1 LPSASCILHS
11 SWDLE
16 NTECPDMTDFIV
28 GFFAPWLIYAL
39 LLALHMVLPARR
51 VTGYVRNKDGGEP
64 LSYRLNGPLVLAVMV
79 CLWVLAGRSGLLPWD
94 WLYYHR
100 WSGLAGSC
108 VLGLLFSLAMV
119 LPEGDRR
126 PRTEDRRPET
136 GGIRPSPVPRR
147 PSLLANL
154 YSGLRENPQYFRGR
168 VDAKLFLYLA
178 GATMLT
184 LNLLSFLAHHLLTFG
199 TGYSPG
205 VALYCCLFL
214 WFVIDYVVF
223 ERVHLY
229 TYDFIAENVGF
240 KLGWGC
246 LTFYPYFYAV
256 GLWAT
261 VERPNPHTARWL
273 LVLFTCVFFAGWI
286 LSRGANL
293 QKYLFKTSPGRAFFG
308 LLKPKSITD
317 GKNSLLCNGF
327 WGVARHVN
335 YLGEMLMAI
344 GLTLVMGWPGVWIVW
359 LYPLYY
365 VALLVPRERADERR
379 CAAKYGAL
387 WQEYVR
393 RVPKRIIPGLY

>member
-1 LPSASCILHS
+1 MS
-11 SWDLE
+11 
-16 NTECPDMTDFIV
+16 DFVI
-28 GFFAPWLIYAL
+28 GFFAPWLIYL
-39 LLALHMVLPARR
+39 LILALHIVLPAHK
-51 VTGYVRNKDGGEP
+51 VTGYVRDPNNGKP
-64 LSYRLNGPLVLAVMV
+64 LKYRLNGPSVLAVV
-79 CLWVLAGRSGLLPWD
+79 VVLWVLAGLSGLMPLD

-108 VLGLLFSLAMV
+108 VLGLVFSFAVV
-119 LPEGDRR
+119 LPAGRSGRSFLSD
-126 PRTEDRRPET
+126 
-136 GGIRPSPVPRR
+136 
-147 PSLLANL
+147 L
-154 YSGLRENPQYFRGR
+154 YSGRLENPQYFRGR
-168 VDAKLFLYLA
+168 VDVKIFLYLA

-184 LNLLSFLAHHLLTFG
+184 LNLLSFLAHHLFTFG
-199 TGYSPG
+199 MNYSPG
-205 VALYCCLFL
+205 VALYCCLFF
-214 WFVIDYVVF
+214 WFIIDYVVF

-229 TYDFIAENVGF
+229 TYDFIAESVGF

-261 VERPNPHTARWL
+261 VERPNPHAAKWL
-273 LVLFTCVFFAGWI
+273 LLLFTCIFLAGWM

-293 QKYLFKTSPGRAFFG
+293 QKYLFKTSPGRPVLG

-317 GKNSLLCNGF
+317 GKNSLLGNGF

-344 GLTLVMGWPGVWIVW
+344 GLTLALGWPGVWIVW

-387 WQEYVR
+387 WEEYVR